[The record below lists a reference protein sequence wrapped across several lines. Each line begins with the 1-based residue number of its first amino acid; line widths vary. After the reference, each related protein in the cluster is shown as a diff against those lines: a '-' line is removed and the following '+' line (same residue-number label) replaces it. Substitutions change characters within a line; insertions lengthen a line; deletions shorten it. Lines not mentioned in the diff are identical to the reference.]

1 MIKKKIDDLSEA
13 IAWQMAEAKA
23 YNLPKLCEEYNLQ
36 EEVIEGN
43 EQDAYR
49 SKRLYVLHR
58 LSDKSDDFILSLSK
72 KLIKNFDSDSIGN
85 ALDNYLDGEYFKIS
99 KVTRKN
105 ISEEIVGLG
114 YTISNIPIYGLDKNF
129 ITFIE
134 EFLHPD
140 SYSKEDT
147 KGIVEKLN
155 KHLLKDGFHLIA
167 EIDKYGRSVYRCVT
181 DDGVSGKVKNV
192 IFAANGPKPDIVL
205 LDALN
210 NNISIVKNSEYCLV
224 YDNPITGN
232 GVKWIDLV
240 EWWSKKNEIE
250 RNAECAKE
258 LLGRLRVSITSH
270 PELIFFDTYYR
281 EYARLKNNMPALLPQ
296 VYLHYDPFSI
306 QRHGF
311 KYLLRQ
317 RMDFLLL
324 LDNNKRI
331 VIEIDGVQHY
341 AESDRPSP
349 KLYSSMVSSDRE
361 LKLLGYEVYR
371 FGGFE
376 LNQQSASDTIKLF
389 FDSLFKK
396 HKIE

>member
-1 MIKKKIDDLSEA
+1 MIKKKIDDLNEA
-13 IAWQMAEAKA
+13 IAWQMTEAKA
-23 YNLPKLCEEYNLQ
+23 YNLPKLCVEYNLQ
-36 EEVIEGN
+36 EEVFEGDKQ
-43 EQDAYR
+43 EAYS
-49 SKRLYVLHR
+49 SKRLYVIHR

-72 KLIKNFDSDSIGN
+72 KLIKDLDSDIIGN
-85 ALDNYLDGEYFKIS
+85 ALNNYLDGEYFKIS

-105 ISEEIVGLG
+105 ISEELVVWGHA
-114 YTISNIPIYGLDKNF
+114 ISDIPIAMLDKNF
-129 ITFIE
+129 ITFVE
-134 EFLHPD
+134 DFLHPD
-140 SYSKEDT
+140 SYGKEDA
-147 KGIVEKLN
+147 KSIVEKLN
-155 KHLLKDGFHLIA
+155 KHLLKDGFRLIA
-167 EIDKYGRSVYRCVT
+167 EIDKYGRSIYKCVT

-205 LDALN
+205 PDALN

-224 YDNPITGN
+224 YDSPITVDGL
-232 GVKWIDLV
+232 KWIDLV
-240 EWWSKKNEIE
+240 KWWSEKNEIE
-250 RNAECAKE
+250 LNAECAKD
-258 LLGRLRVSITSH
+258 LFGRLRISISSP

-281 EYARLKNNMPALLPQ
+281 EYARLKNKMPALLPQ

-306 QRHGF
+306 KRHGF

-324 LDNNKRI
+324 LNNNKRI

-341 AESDRPSP
+341 AELDKPSP
-349 KLYSSMVSSDRE
+349 KLYSSMVSADRE

-376 LNQQSASDTIKLF
+376 LNQQSAPDTIKSF
-389 FDSLFKK
+389 FDALFGK